1 MARSR
6 VLVMKDQPVG
16 QAAKASAEDGSSPQ
30 PRATQGRF
38 ASPYTE
44 RRGEAIALRLPQ
56 SLDQSLREIVGWES
70 KADNATLKA
79 WVEAAIAE
87 KLERHHTG
95 G

>member
-6 VLVMKDQPVG
+6 VLVMTDQPIG
-16 QAAKASAEDGSSPQ
+16 QAAGVSVENGSTSQ

-38 ASPYTE
+38 ASPYAE

-56 SLDQSLREIVGWES
+56 SLDQSLREIVGWQS
-70 KADNATLKA
+70 KADNATLKD

-87 KLERHHTG
+87 KLERHQTG

>member
-1 MARSR
+1 MT
-6 VLVMKDQPVG
+6 DQSLE
-16 QAAKASAEDGSSPQ
+16 QAASASVDNGSNPQ

-38 ASPYTE
+38 ASPYAE

-56 SLDQSLREIVGWES
+56 SLDQSLREIVGWQS
-70 KADNATLKA
+70 KADNSSLKA

-87 KLERHHTG
+87 KLERHQTG